1 MTSEAKSTARARV
14 RAFLD
19 ARVSYG
25 ESLPPSVA
33 AQSMTDVIASQAR
46 ESGISRVEF
55 SGSMVTDV
63 ETLTPGAY
71 DDTLVRLLAS
81 DLALLV
87 ADDAVPQFEA
97 NPGDPECAHDRLG
110 VFADSGAA
118 RCLDCPATFAPPST
132 DQHGRVLT
140 LPNEAFDALV
150 GTLDEPA
157 KPVPE
162 LVNLFKRNRV
172 TPTGDEG

>member
-1 MTSEAKSTARARV
+1 MTTIEAKSAARARV

-25 ESLPPSVA
+25 ESLPPGVA

-81 DLALLV
+81 DLALLT
-87 ADDAVPQFEA
+87 ADDDE
-97 NPGDPECAHDRLG
+97 
-110 VFADSGAA
+110 S
-118 RCLDCPATFAPPST
+118 
-132 DQHGRVLT
+132 VLT

-162 LVNLFKRNRV
+162 LVNLFKQNRV
-172 TPTGDEG
+172 APTGDEG